1 MKFYDAR
8 EITHGPR
15 FFSLFHRSYLN
26 SPQEDKNLIKKDSP
40 PFVLHMPDNLVTY
53 QYMESEIEWNRI
65 KRIPKRES
73 TSGKLKAEYRI
84 SKKNGERKD
93 ELFPVY
99 VSQSSIGVRF

>member
-1 MKFYDAR
+1 
-8 EITHGPR
+8 
-15 FFSLFHRSYLN
+15 
-26 SPQEDKNLIKKDSP
+26 
-40 PFVLHMPDNLVTY
+40 MPDNLVTY